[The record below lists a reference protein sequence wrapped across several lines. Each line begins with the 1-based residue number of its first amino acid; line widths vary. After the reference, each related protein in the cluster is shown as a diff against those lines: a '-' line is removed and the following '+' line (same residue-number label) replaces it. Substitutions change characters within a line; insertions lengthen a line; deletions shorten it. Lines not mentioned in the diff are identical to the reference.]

1 MRRRPKQLELL
12 TTEDLA
18 NMELE
23 RDFQNRLT
31 EFMRLE
37 GWQVYSIPDS
47 RRASM
52 KGYPDITAWRVEDQR
67 LLFIELKREKGRV
80 SEAQTYVLESLR
92 ALAPR
97 IPVEVY
103 LWRPHDW
110 PTIEEVIA
118 RPT

>member
-1 MRRRPKQLELL
+1 MPRKPRQLNLL
-12 TTEDLA
+12 TTEQLHTL
-18 NMELE
+18 ELE

-31 EFMRLE
+31 EFMRIE

-67 LLFIELKREKGRV
+67 LLFVELKREKGRV
-80 SEAQTYVLESLR
+80 SEAQIYVLDSLR

-97 IPVEVY
+97 IDCEVY
-103 LWRPHDW
+103 IWRPSDW
-110 PTIEEVIA
+110 PTIEQVIA